1 MRILCNILVVLFVT
15 ATAVG
20 QQINPVPD
28 YIFRNSMSV
37 GRNAPTDTSAYF
49 SIGPR
54 FGATRGFMP
63 PMVIDTAAVTGTKRN
78 GLLIY
83 SIQRNS
89 FLYWDSTGSRWS
101 RIAANLDTLLLST
114 KAWRQKGDDSLAA
127 IINTRTDTVNR
138 LSTKAWRQ
146 KGIDSLASVRV
157 GGSGTINRHPKFTA
171 SGTIGNGSIADSS
184 SSVQVT
190 ILSNG
195 NVGINETQPK
205 TKLDVR
211 GQVNAIG
218 GTDNAGYIIQ
228 LDAATRFSRLN
239 AGTNGLDLSHNYKVF
254 ANTQDNASNPS
265 WSLQLN
271 SGDDYFMLQRMPA
284 GSSTMSTII
293 RSNNGGETL
302 FGTTTDAGDYRV
314 QVNGNQLVSG
324 HIDVNTSGTTA
335 RISTRRPTS
344 ATGNN
349 IWIGGGGTSASY
361 TSGSHGSFNTSLGM
375 FALEGSTTGFSNVA
389 IGYESMRYAT
399 TGNGNV
405 AVGGASLLFNG
416 SGYSNVSIGGSSL
429 FNNSSGYE
437 NSGIGSVVMNQNTT
451 GYRNTAIGTGS
462 IYRNTTGYMNVAIGY
477 YAGDDNNTTD
487 GNMTGFNNVFIGA
500 ETRPDTS
507 NNNNSIVIGYKAIGR
522 GSNTVVIGNSSITNN
537 YFSGYIS
544 TGAPTGGTSKPWKLG
559 EAATVSPTSPNRTI
573 RVEIDGVV
581 YYLHAKTTND

>member
-1 MRILCNILVVLFVT
+1 
-15 ATAVG
+15 
-20 QQINPVPD
+20 
-28 YIFRNSMSV
+28 
-37 GRNAPTDTSAYF
+37 
-49 SIGPR
+49 
-54 FGATRGFMP
+54 MP

-114 KAWRQKGDDSLAA
+114 RAWRQKGDDSLAA
-127 IINTRTDTVNR
+127 IINTRTDTVNL

-146 KGIDSLASVRV
+146 KGIDSVVSLV
-157 GGSGTINRHPKFTA
+157 GSGLTGTGISGYMTRW
-171 SGTIGNGSIADSS
+171 SGTKALDTSQIFQNSAGEVLLGTTSDNGNFKIQVAGSIYSTTGAVLAASS
-184 SSVQVT
+184 
-190 ILSNG
+190 G
-195 NVGINETQPK
+195 NVGI
-205 TKLDVR
+205 
-211 GQVNAIG
+211 G
-218 GTDNAGYIIQ
+218 GTSAPWKLTVNGADM
-228 LDAATRFSRLN
+228 TVTSS
-239 AGTNGLDLSHNYKVF
+239 GTNISVTAL
-254 ANTQDNASNPS
+254 
-265 WSLQLN
+265 
-271 SGDDYFMLQRMPA
+271 SGDAR
-284 GSSTMSTII
+284 I
-293 RSNNGGETL
+293 RSNKGMAFDVNTTLTTAMYIDTSRFVGINTFFPIYLLDVAGSLRNTTNAFFNTTSGESY

-349 IWIGGGGTSASY
+349 IWIGGGGASASY

-416 SGYSNVSIGGSSL
+416 SGYSNVSIGGSSM

-487 GNMTGFNNVFIGA
+487 GNMTGYNNVFIGA

-544 TGAPTGGTSKPWKLG
+544 TGAPTGGSSKPWELG